1 MRWAGWWLGPLLGV
15 VSAYGILVL
24 LVPRWLDCRH
34 GTDAAALGV
43 AIQAEVFMALCIVA
57 ALSWVTYELLYLIPV
72 RWRALLAVTG
82 AVVVAVAAIW
92 ITVSIQEWLLD
103 DTVCAPPWRLRW
115 ISLLVSRGIWVTSRL
130 LVGSAV
136 VFLQRELG

>member
-43 AIQAEVFMALCIVA
+43 AIQVEIFMTFWIVA
-57 ALSWVTYELLYLIPV
+57 ALTGLTYALLCRVSV

-82 AVVVAVAAIW
+82 AVVVAVAAVW

-115 ISLLVSRGIWVTSRL
+115 ISL
-130 LVGSAV
+130 
-136 VFLQRELG
+136 